1 MARRHRSVAAIAA
14 LVVALI
20 GPGQSISAE
29 QVSEAALNRCRAI
42 ADGTER
48 LRCFESI
55 EASPDAPSAAVA
67 NTDATSDPAAMGK
80 WRLIRTPHPQG
91 GKAAV
96 SIVHPGEPASSDRDF
111 AGLMLRCGDP
121 GVEVMIA
128 VITPYAPRDRPLVTF
143 RTGASARSFRATP
156 VPPGALVLLPPE
168 AAELAQDFWPSV
180 EDVSAVIE
188 APPRAAVKG
197 RVRLDGF
204 RNALRALTA
213 GCTARASTGSA
224 R

>member
-1 MARRHRSVAAIAA
+1 
-14 LVVALI
+14 
-20 GPGQSISAE
+20 
-29 QVSEAALNRCRAI
+29 
-42 ADGTER
+42 
-48 LRCFESI
+48 
-55 EASPDAPSAAVA
+55 
-67 NTDATSDPAAMGK
+67 MGK

-91 GKAAV
+91 GKDVV

-143 RTGASARSFRATP
+143 MVGASSRSFRATP

-168 AAELAQDFWPSV
+168 AAELARNLWPSV
-180 EDVSAVIE
+180 EAVSTVIE
-188 APPRAAVKG
+188 ASSRTAVKG
-197 RVRLDGF
+197 LVRLDGF
-204 RNALRALTA
+204 RNAFRALTA
-213 GCTARASTGSA
+213 GCAARSSTGSA